1 MLDIVK
7 PRHKLFVDECL
18 SLTKY
23 RESPQ
28 EGWFVEI
35 QYLNDI
41 CQTENKN
48 KLMKLNSY
56 THETLTVTK

>member
-1 MLDIVK
+1 M
-7 PRHKLFVDECL
+7 HKLFLDECL